1 MMHKTVNY
9 LQDLTEVLRNK
20 TGEEKYHGKELGS
33 VSNPAMKNMVGKVH
47 ANLITLIMKKYG
59 VKKDD
64 AEWMLKNNEERIM
77 RDLEFDEKQL
87 GKQYR
92 KKKSIDMNAARLPLD
107 KKYKMAFRKKKK
119 VSKKKT
125 KRCGCK

>member
-1 MMHKTVNY
+1 MHKTVNY
-9 LQDLTEVLRNK
+9 VHDLAEVLKNK

-33 VSNPAMKNMVGKVH
+33 ISNPAMKNMVSRVH

-64 AEWMLKNNEERIM
+64 AEWMLKNNEEKIM
-77 RDLEFDEKQL
+77 QDMEFDEMHL

-92 KKKSIDMNAARLPLD
+92 KKKTIDVAGARLPLD

>member
-1 MMHKTVNY
+1 MHKTVNHVH
-9 LQDLTEVLRNK
+9 DLAEVLRNK

-33 VSNPAMKNMVGKVH
+33 ISTPAMKNMVKSVH
-47 ANLITLIMKKYG
+47 NNLIRLIMKKYG
-59 VKKDD
+59 YKDRAD
-64 AEWMLKNNEERIM
+64 AEWMLKNNEEKIM
-77 RDLEFDEKQL
+77 QDMEFDEKHL
-87 GKQYR
+87 GHQYR
-92 KKKSIDMNAARLPLD
+92 KKKTIDVAGARLPLD